1 MTRDGPG
8 YPAGEA
14 GLSAR
19 SPTITATRIVRGAYD
34 RTFDRTN
41 LPDELILSNYF
52 SVVVFNQA
60 AGY

>member
-1 MTRDGPG
+1 MTRNGPG

-19 SPTITATRIVRGAYD
+19 SSTITATRSSARAYD
-34 RTFDRTN
+34 GTFDKTN
-41 LPDELILSNYF
+41 LPDELILSKYF